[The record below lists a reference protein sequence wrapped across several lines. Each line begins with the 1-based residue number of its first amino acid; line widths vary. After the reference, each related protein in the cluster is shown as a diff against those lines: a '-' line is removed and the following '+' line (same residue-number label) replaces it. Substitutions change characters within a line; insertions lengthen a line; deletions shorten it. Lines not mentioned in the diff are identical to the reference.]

1 VFPSFIALVFDI
13 ELFKGINIMVKRI
26 ALVGCVIIASLFITS
41 LSSVMAATPTE
52 IKAKAKVTPKRL
64 YLPHD
69 PSIKRRHPAR
79 NSNFDLNLGLSL
91 QRNDMPQV
99 QRWYDEGADV
109 NSLDNRGRT
118 FLYAAVYTN
127 RIAQVKFLLQR
138 GARVT
143 IPNKDGNLPIEAA
156 VYRSNLAA
164 VRYLLE
170 RGASGKG
177 NIRVERA
184 TFLQYALIRG
194 QQQIAVGLIKHGA
207 TVNVRNPEGT
217 TLLHSAASRGMTQ
230 VVKILLSKNALVN
243 AVDRVGVTPLH
254 EASAKGYTDIMQ
266 LLLTSG
272 ADINAR
278 TQKRWTPLH
287 HAARFG
293 HSQATRLL
301 LRQGA
306 KPFVRNSE
314 GKYPVQLARQLK
326 HEPIIDILTAKGL
339 TASKQR
345 RRAAR
350 AEKKRKK
357 FAKTTHISKENNQSA
372 ETVTS
377 SVPSQPVKTQSY
389 GISDAMVRCILN
401 ADC

>member
-1 VFPSFIALVFDI
+1 
-13 ELFKGINIMVKRI
+13 MVKRI
-26 ALVGCVIIASLFITS
+26 AFVGCVIIASLFITS
-41 LSSVMAATPTE
+41 ISSVMATPPTE
-52 IKAKAKVTPKRL
+52 VKTKATPKRL

-143 IPNKDGNLPIEAA
+143 LPNKDGNVPIEAA
-156 VYRSNLAA
+156 VYRNNLTLI
-164 VRYLLE
+164 RYLLE
-170 RGASGKG
+170 RGASGNG
-177 NIRVERA
+177 NMSLEPS
-184 TFLQYALIRG
+184 TYLQYALIRG
-194 QQQIAVGLIKHGA
+194 QQQIAVDLIKHGA
-207 TVNVRNPEGT
+207 AVNVRNPEGT
-217 TLLHSAASRGMTQ
+217 TLLHFAASRSMTQ
-230 VVKILLSKNALVN
+230 IVKILLSKNASVN

-254 EASAKGYTDIMQ
+254 EASAKGYANIMQ
-266 LLLTSG
+266 LLLNAG

-293 HSQATRLL
+293 HSQATRFL

-314 GKYPVQLARQLK
+314 GKSPAQLARQLN
-326 HEPIIDILTAKGL
+326 HESIVDILTEKGL

-345 RRAAR
+345 RRATR
-350 AEKKRKK
+350 AEKKRTKGV
-357 FAKTTHISKENNQSA
+357 KTTNISKENSSSV
-372 ETVTS
+372 ETSVTS
-377 SVPSQPVKTQSY
+377 NVPSQPAKIQSY
-389 GISDAMVRCILN
+389 GISDAMVRCVIN
-401 ADC
+401 GDC